1 MLPLD
6 RHTLD
11 LLALGAAGAGGLGL
25 LLGLAAQLRLRRLR
39 RRFAVLD
46 GPDGRESVLDAIN
59 RQAEEVASLRAELV
73 AARTD
78 LDRARGDLADAI
90 RHVAVVRYDAFGD
103 MGGRL
108 SFSAALLDDAG
119 DGVVFTAIN
128 GRSETR
134 SYAKG
139 VKNGASEATLSPEEA
154 QAVEA
159 AMSGRLPRGTQAR
172 GRHSAGQAATRV
184 DRPAPARS

>member
-11 LLALGAAGAGGLGL
+11 LLALSAAGAGGLGL
-25 LLGLAAQLRLRRLR
+25 ILGLVAQLRLGRLR

-46 GPDGRESVLDAIN
+46 GPDGRETVLDAVH
-59 RQAEEVASLRAELV
+59 RQEAEVAALRQELS
-73 AARTD
+73 AARGD
-78 LDRARGDLADAI
+78 VDRARGDLADAI

-119 DGVVFTAIN
+119 DGVVFTSIN

-134 SYAKG
+134 TYAKG
-139 VKNGASEATLSPEEA
+139 VKAGASELALSPEES
-154 QAVEA
+154 QAIEA
-159 AMSGRLPRGTQAR
+159 AMSGRLPREAR
-172 GRHSAGQAATRV
+172 GRHAGSHAANRV